1 MKRKNR
7 QIFNLIYS
15 RKKER
20 QRERESGGERE
31 RAWQRESATR
41 AKLTTRHHKSLIVV
55 GRCRRKLSLSAQRGG
70 GRYESIEQE
79 AHKVTHNNTQTHTH
93 TNTET
98 HTHRGR
104 DTQTQ
109 KQTHQYTLKKQQ
121 QQQTG
126 ESPQKTKL
134 NNTNI
139 RSGSSRGGSSDS
151 S

>member
-20 QRERESGGERE
+20 QREREREWESE

-93 TNTET
+93 K
-98 HTHRGR
+98 HR
-104 DTQTQ
+104 DTYTQTQ
-109 KQTHQYTLKKQQ
+109 RHADT
-121 QQQTG
+121 
-126 ESPQKTKL
+126 EA
-134 NNTNI
+134 NTPIHAKEAAAAANW
-139 RSGSSRGGSSDS
+139 RKPTEN
-151 S
+151 